1 MPSLRIDKLKIGVP
15 RRPENSRWWREWCF
29 LGVCWRHFRVRLAIL
44 FSVLIVGGLAFRV
57 FEPDKNGDL
66 FKSVYCAWSLIFG
79 EPPEEFPK
87 HPALRAM
94 FFLLPIV
101 GLTVIVEAIIDF
113 SLVLRDRRRFERSWC
128 LAMASAMTDH
138 VVLIGMGKL
147 GLRTFQMLRRLG
159 MPVVVIERDP
169 QAQFLEEVRREGS
182 PVLVG
187 DGRRDEL
194 MIEANVA
201 KARSVV
207 LCTNDDLANLEM
219 ALDARRLSP
228 KIRVVLRMFDQNMAD
243 KIRDGF
249 NIHIAMS
256 QSAISAPLFAIT
268 ALGHDILH
276 PVILNDQLVIMQRWL
291 VRESGPL
298 HGRTVGAILA
308 DLGFS
313 VVEFQRSD
321 SDLKL
326 FPAPD
331 VELRAGDRLLVQ
343 GAYEAMMALQASAS
357 LLPEGRERFSVSG
370 LPAR

>member
-1 MPSLRIDKLKIGVP
+1 MGV
-15 RRPENSRWWREWCF
+15 
-29 LGVCWRHFRVRLAIL
+29 LL
-44 FSVLIVGGLAFRV
+44 VGGLAFRI
-57 FEPDKNGDL
+57 FEPDKNGDI
-66 FKSVYCAWSLIFG
+66 FRAVYCAWSLIFG
-79 EPPEEFPK
+79 EPPEEFPQ
-87 HPALRAM
+87 HTVLRVM

-101 GLTVIVEAIIDF
+101 GLTVIIEGIIDF
-113 SLVLRDRRRFERSWC
+113 ALVLRDRRRFERSWC
-128 LAMASAMTDH
+128 VAMASAMKDH
-138 VVLIGMGKL
+138 VVLVGLGKL

-159 MPVVVIERDP
+159 MPVVVIERDA
-169 QAQFLEEVRREGS
+169 QGQFLEEVRREGS
-182 PVLVG
+182 PVLIG

-194 MIEANVA
+194 MIEGNVA

-228 KIRVVLRMFDQNMAD
+228 NIRVVLRMFDQNMAD

-276 PVILNDQLVIMQRWL
+276 PVLLNDQLVIMQRWV

-298 HGRTVGAILA
+298 HGRTVGSILH

-313 VVEFQRSD
+313 VVEFQRPNGEH
-321 SDLKL
+321 KL
-326 FPAPD
+326 FPPPD
-331 VELRAGDRLLVQ
+331 VELRAGDQLLVQ
-343 GAYEAMMALQASAS
+343 GAYEAMMALHASAS
-357 LLPEGRERFSVSG
+357 LLPDGGKRVPMSG
-370 LPAR
+370 APAS